1 MPIKHY
7 FHWIMRSIQ
16 NFLIIQHIRKQKN
29 KNIITIKLYLRP
41 LPIQQSLGYNAGPQ
55 EQAAADYYQVNRFY
69 ILLDAVVTDIK
80 SWIGS
85 HQKSSFLLSKLLD
98 CNLASETWEE
108 FKPTY
113 DNYSVYLENE
123 SRVKVEFHFW
133 QKKVL
138 HNSN

>member
-1 MPIKHY
+1 MD
-7 FHWIMRSIQ
+7 
-16 NFLIIQHIRKQKN
+16 HIRS
-29 KNIITIKLYLRP
+29 P
-41 LPIQQSLGYNAGPQ
+41 LPMQQSLDYNAGPQ

-123 SRVKVEFHFW
+123 SRVKLEFHFW
-133 QKKVL
+133 QKKFCTIATSYERWQKRKTCYKALNMCQVDMFPNIL
-138 HNSN
+138 KL